1 VKAILIV
8 ILVFLIYQSQTTD
21 LQPFIYFQF

>member
-1 VKAILIV
+1 MATFVVLLAVVL
-8 ILVFLIYQSQTTD
+8 YQFVTSD